1 MPKKVKP
8 SKCRLFRASTKS
20 CDAINVM
27 QLWMI
32 EAIFVMSAPSFDC
45 QVMLA
50 SYNPTLIIGVLLNYD
65 NNNTSSDSNGNIYGK

>member
-1 MPKKVKP
+1 
-8 SKCRLFRASTKS
+8 
-20 CDAINVM
+20 M
-27 QLWMI
+27 QLLMI